1 MRALAL
7 ALVLVVACTPGPT
20 PSPGLGATGL
30 RASFVLANAAGLL
43 ALDESCRP
51 IGRVVELPAES
62 APATPALSADRSRLA
77 FALTQL
83 SKTTGFGTD
92 IFEVKLDGTGLR
104 LVLEHE
110 AENVF
115 YASPRYDPNDP
126 NGIYVHRR
134 AAIVQGGQYVGNSD
148 TIERLDLRTNER
160 RTLVRDGADPTI
172 SPDGRTL
179 VYVHLKDAQPES
191 LWTATLPD
199 AADARPFLRSKDTFF
214 YIQTPRFSPAGD
226 RIVFSGA
233 GRQTGAFGGGRLAHL
248 GIPSDLFLAPADGS
262 RLETLGQTGDDVI
275 PAWSPDGTR
284 IAYVGVGTF
293 AILTLADQSTRV
305 CAQGEQF
312 FFGDPLWIR

>member
-1 MRALAL
+1 MRRAVAFVF
-7 ALVLVVACTPGPT
+7 ALVIACTPGP
-20 PSPGLGATGL
+20 PAPIATGAGA
-30 RASFVLANAAGLL
+30 RATFLLANAAGLL
-43 ALDESCRP
+43 ALDDRCRP

-62 APATPALSADRSRLA
+62 APATPALSPDRSRLA
-77 FALTQL
+77 FALTRL

-92 IFEVKLDGTGLR
+92 IFEVRLDGTGLR
-104 LVLEHE
+104 SLLEHE
-110 AENVF
+110 SENVF
-115 YASPRYDPNDP
+115 YASPRYDPSADA
-126 NGIYVHRR
+126 IYVHRR
-134 AAIVQGGQYVGNSD
+134 AAIVQGGQYVGNDD
-148 TIERLDLRTNER
+148 TIVRLDLRTKER
-160 RTLVRDGADPTI
+160 RTLIRDAADPAI

-191 LWTATLPD
+191 LWTATLPA

-214 YIQTPRFSPAGD
+214 YLQTPRFSPAGD

-233 GRQTGAFGGGRLAHL
+233 GRATVTLAGGRLAHL

-262 RLETLGQTGDDVI
+262 RLETLGQTVDDVI

-293 AILTLADQSTRV
+293 AIFTLADQTTRV

-312 FFGDPLWIR
+312 FFGDPLWIK